1 MNASTTRRGASS
13 HPAPETATQVLD
25 VAERLAQ
32 TRGFNGFSYADIA
45 GELGITKAS
54 LHYHFPSKANLGC
67 AIVERYSKAFA
78 DCLVQIDASGVEA
91 PVALQRYVEL
101 YASVLRDGRICLC
114 GMLAAE
120 FTTLPDGMRQAIR
133 AFFEHNESWL
143 TRLFDS
149 GARAKT
155 LEFQG
160 EPRDAARLLTA
171 GLEGA
176 MLLARPY
183 ADPARFAQAAA
194 HLLREFVP
202 VSSVRSRRAAGGSGA
217 PKRRDR

>member
-1 MNASTTRRGASS
+1 MKTSTTRRGASS
-13 HPAPETATQVLD
+13 DPLPATATQILD

-54 LHYHFPSKANLGC
+54 LHYHFPGKADLGR
-67 AIVERYSKAFA
+67 AIVERYSRTFA
-78 DCLVQIDASGVEA
+78 DCLAQIDASGVEA

-133 AFFEHNESWL
+133 AFFDHNEGWL

-149 GARAKT
+149 GTCAKT
-155 LEFQG
+155 LVFQG
-160 EPRDAARLLTA
+160 DARDAARLLTA

-202 VSSVRSRRAAGGSGA
+202 VSSVRSRRAAGSDP

>member
-1 MNASTTRRGASS
+1 MKTSTTRRGASS
-13 HPAPETATQVLD
+13 DPLPATATQILD

-54 LHYHFPSKANLGC
+54 LHYHFPGKADLGRS
-67 AIVERYSKAFA
+67 IVERYSRAFA
-78 DCLVQIDASGVEA
+78 DCLAQIDASGVEA

-133 AFFEHNESWL
+133 AFFDHNEGWL

-149 GARAKT
+149 GTCAKT
-155 LEFQG
+155 LVFQG
-160 EPRDAARLLTA
+160 DARDAARLLTA

-202 VSSVRSRRAAGGSGA
+202 VSSVRSRRAAGSDA